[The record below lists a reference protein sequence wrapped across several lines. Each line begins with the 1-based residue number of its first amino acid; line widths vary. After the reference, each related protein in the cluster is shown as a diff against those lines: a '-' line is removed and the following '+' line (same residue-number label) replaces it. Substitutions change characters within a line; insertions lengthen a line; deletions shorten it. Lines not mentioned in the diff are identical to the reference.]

1 MKKKNSKK
9 RSGTDCAYL
18 ASDDNKTIDYSD
30 IPALEDS
37 FWRTA
42 QVRLPVKK
50 ESVTIRLDKDLLSW
64 FRASG
69 QGYQTRINA
78 ILRSYMK
85 TALGPHAVREK

>member
-1 MKKKNSKK
+1 MIVVVYVEKN
-9 RSGTDCAYL
+9 GD
-18 ASDDNKTIDYSD
+18 
-30 IPALEDS
+30 
-37 FWRTA
+37 
-42 QVRLPVKK
+42 
-50 ESVTIRLDKDLLSW
+50 TIRLDKDLLSW

>member
-1 MKKKNSKK
+1 MRHSVIVVVYVEKN
-9 RSGTDCAYL
+9 GD
-18 ASDDNKTIDYSD
+18 
-30 IPALEDS
+30 
-37 FWRTA
+37 
-42 QVRLPVKK
+42 
-50 ESVTIRLDKDLLSW
+50 TIRLDKDLLSW

>member
-1 MKKKNSKK
+1 MKKKTSEK
-9 RSGTDCAYL
+9 RSGTDWAFL
-18 ASDDNKTIDYSD
+18 AADDDERIDYTD
-30 IPALEDS
+30 IPKLGAD

-42 QVRLPVKK
+42 QIRMPAKK
-50 ESVTIRLDKDLLSW
+50 ASVTLRLDKDLLEW

-85 TALGPHAVREK
+85 TAPTPHAVRER

>member
-1 MKKKNSKK
+1 MKKKTSEK
-9 RSGTDCAYL
+9 RSGTDWAFL
-18 ASDDNKTIDYSD
+18 ASDEDGKIDYTD
-30 IPALEDS
+30 IPKLDDG

-42 QVRLPVKK
+42 HVRLPVKK
-50 ESVTIRLDKDLLSW
+50 VSVTLRLDKDLLSW

-85 TALGPHAVREK
+85 TAPVPHAVREK